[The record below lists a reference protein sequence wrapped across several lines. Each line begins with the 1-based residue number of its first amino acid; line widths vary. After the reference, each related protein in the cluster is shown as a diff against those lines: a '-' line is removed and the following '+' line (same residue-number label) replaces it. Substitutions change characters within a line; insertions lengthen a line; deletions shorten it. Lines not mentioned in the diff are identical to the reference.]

1 MARKKTLYCSVCES
15 QINEEDKFCKKCG
28 TIFDDANDD
37 EVSEIKSSDD
47 YKIIKTYIQLKNFG
61 ITFKCISIVLSVI
74 LFICSLVSISISF
87 LFFVY
92 GFIFAITIFIMGFV
106 GDLFFKWLSYML
118 KLNYKRTNK

>member
-1 MARKKTLYCSVCES
+1 MARKKTLYCSVCET
-15 QINEEDKFCKKCG
+15 QINEEDKFCKNCG
-28 TIFDDANDD
+28 TIFVDANDD

-87 LFFVY
+87 LFFIY